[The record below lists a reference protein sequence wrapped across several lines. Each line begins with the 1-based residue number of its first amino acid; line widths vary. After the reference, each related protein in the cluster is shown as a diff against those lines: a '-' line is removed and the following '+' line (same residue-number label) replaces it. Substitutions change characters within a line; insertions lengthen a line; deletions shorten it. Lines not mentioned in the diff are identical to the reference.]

1 MDYIHYNPVKHG
13 LVSRPGAWP
22 WSGFARCVERGWYD
36 AAWGSVEPEGI
47 VGLNL
52 E

>member
-1 MDYIHYNPVKHG
+1 VK
-13 LVSRPGAWP
+13 
-22 WSGFARCVERGWYD
+22 RGWYD

-47 VGLNL
+47 VGLDL